1 MGGPLSLT
9 LSNIHMTGIKN
20 NVVKL
25 VKTSFYRRFVD
36 DIRSR
41 RARKKHNT
49 IFENLNKYHP
59 KINLTIEVNP
69 CKFPDTKITNNKGNI
84 TAEVLCKTSK
94 LPVHWSPRVLKWYK
108 WNAVKGD
115 FHRSKRISSTFE
127 MEIINNN
134 KTQIWKSCL
143 STKSF
148 QKNFKKILNKFSK
161 FLIIF
166 TFRSYFTL
174 WKIVLSIWRKKF
186 FFSSTIILWKRS
198 F

>member
-1 MGGPLSLT
+1 MYVNRKMKPTCNKLMLKQLPYKLATECRFQVNTKFIKQIHGYSMGGPLSLT

-36 DIRSR
+36 EIRSR

-108 WNAVKGD
+108 
-115 FHRSKRISSTFE
+115 
-127 MEIINNN
+127 
-134 KTQIWKSCL
+134 
-143 STKSF
+143 
-148 QKNFKKILNKFSK
+148 
-161 FLIIF
+161 
-166 TFRSYFTL
+166 
-174 WKIVLSIWRKKF
+174 
-186 FFSSTIILWKRS
+186 
-198 F
+198 